1 MFTGWTS
8 PLSLL
13 KEELVQREYEGHP
26 IPDQIREQVASL
38 DKEGDRMNTSAIDP
52 LFDQISELPRS
63 TAFRYEQP
71 NDLDLSLIHI

>member
-26 IPDQIREQVASL
+26 VPDEIREKVAIL
-38 DKEGDRMNTSAIDP
+38 DKEGD
-52 LFDQISELPRS
+52 
-63 TAFRYEQP
+63 
-71 NDLDLSLIHI
+71 

>member
-38 DKEGDRMNTSAIDP
+38 DKEGDRMNISAIDP
-52 LFDQISELPRS
+52 LFCLLYTSDAADE
-63 TAFRYEQP
+63 
-71 NDLDLSLIHI
+71 